1 MNYNPYM
8 FEGTVT
14 SEVRVTLRID
24 DYFGHVWYKFTAEE
38 QGKQALDFDF
48 ELCDCDED
56 VYRNDCDLFYVQEF
70 DAFYAELKNDK
81 GETLQIEGESAEFM
95 NRLITAVEITDCYKE
110 KSCYTCE
117 EWDGHFKKCD
127 HPDKPQSS
135 ADYCDRDNCCDL
147 WVAKG

>member
-1 MNYNPYM
+1 MKLEKVYGMILKERLKEPKA
-8 FEGTVT
+8 GKT
-14 SEVRVTLRID
+14 SVFLDRLGDKTAAIMA
-24 DYFGHVWYKFTAEE
+24 HVAFLLPECLLDLNEFAKADMAE
-38 QGKQALDFDF
+38 
-48 ELCDCDED
+48 
-56 VYRNDCDLFYVQEF
+56 RLFRE
-70 DAFYAELKNDK
+70 AELKNDK